1 MGISKQKH
9 LKEIEEEAYIEEAAE
24 EMFLDNIADKEPEED
39 FDEEEAMI
47 QADEDAYIEKEIATS
62 IYKQEELQRKIQEIR
77 DQKIADFYHK
87 VKNDG

>member
-1 MGISKQKH
+1 MGISKQKY
-9 LKEIEEEAYIEEAAE
+9 LEEMEEEAYIEEAAE
-24 EMFLDNIADKEPEED
+24 EMFLDDIADKEPEED

-47 QADEDAYIEKEIATS
+47 QADEDAYIEKEIATD

-87 VKNDG
+87 VNSDG

>member
-1 MGISKQKH
+1 M
-9 LKEIEEEAYIEEAAE
+9 EEEAYIEEAAE
-24 EMFLDNIADKEPEED
+24 EMFLDDIADKEPEED

-47 QADEDAYIEKEIATS
+47 QADEDAYIEKEIATD

-87 VKNDG
+87 VNSDG